1 MLDPVTQDLNRY
13 MRQEDEAAKRDSDIE
28 QIVAFKKEQIL
39 NDEVLFQQLDEDYEL
54 DVYGQVLRALRSL
67 DVAKRDFNAM
77 HIMLINSG
85 SSQTQMQMYAPKLH
99 NIDAVFTALSVI
111 QKNMEVAIEHQA
123 ESEYNGRIE

>member
-28 QIVAFKKEQIL
+28 QIVTFKKEQIL

-67 DVAKRDFNAM
+67 DKAIKYAAHGNPYFSEGQIELNAV
-77 HIMLINSG
+77 LTSL
-85 SSQTQMQMYAPKLH
+85 S
-99 NIDAVFTALSVI
+99 NI
-111 QKNMEVAIEHQA
+111 QQNMESALEHQA
-123 ESEYNGRIE
+123 TNEYKGRME

>member
-1 MLDPVTQDLNRY
+1 MLDPVTQGLNHY

-67 DVAKRDFNAM
+67 DSARKYYNKACNPNFN
-77 HIMLINSG
+77 L
-85 SSQTQMQMYAPKLH
+85 
-99 NIDAVFTALSVI
+99 DAVFTSLSVI
-111 QKNMEVAIEHQA
+111 QQNMESALEHQA
-123 ESEYNGRIE
+123 TKEYDGIME